1 MTLAVENI
9 TLYCLVSGYPYP
21 QVEWYLN
28 DTLILPQTDT
38 RVTITTVNNPTLIP
52 GYNSVGEFS
61 GSGLSDFSLGSG
73 GDSLDIRNPFG
84 VSLDVGD
91 IGDPF
96 GTVSS
101 RLVIKDTTI
110 SDSGLYHCEAVIDN
124 VFDDKPSQ
132 PALVLVQSKSL
143 II

>member
-1 MTLAVENI
+1 M
-9 TLYCLVSGYPYP
+9 
-21 QVEWYLN
+21 
-28 DTLILPQTDT
+28 
-38 RVTITTVNNPTLIP
+38 
-52 GYNSVGEFS
+52 GEFS

-91 IGDPF
+91 IEDPF

-110 SDSGLYHCEAVIDN
+110 SDSGLYHCEGVIDDLFN
-124 VFDDKPSQ
+124 DEPSQ
-132 PALVLVQSKSL
+132 PALVLVQSKCL
-143 II
+143 I